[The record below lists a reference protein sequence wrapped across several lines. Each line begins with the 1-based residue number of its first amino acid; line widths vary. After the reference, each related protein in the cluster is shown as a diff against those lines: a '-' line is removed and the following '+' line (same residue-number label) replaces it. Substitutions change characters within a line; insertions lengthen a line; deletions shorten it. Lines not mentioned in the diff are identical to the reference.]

1 MKCLKYRIFTI
12 FGFSF
17 NLPRASAQLERLM
30 GTNVVRLTDRK
41 YMMELRKRI
50 HEDFN
55 EMLDKRI
62 QNREVCKRHS
72 IQLLVIIGFFFVLV
86 QAANG

>member
-1 MKCLKYRIFTI
+1 
-12 FGFSF
+12 
-17 NLPRASAQLERLM
+17 M

-62 QNREVCKRHS
+62 QNREVCTTRHTYS
-72 IQLLVIIGFFFVLV
+72 IACNFEFIFVLV